1 MTSNVGCQLS
11 LEYKLQLAPFS
22 VYVVYKKI
30 LVEIRSTLTFAFHF
44 NGLPDS
50 IMVVRQ
56 FLVLF
61 VEVRILV
68 GQRKLKKAFI
78 IN

>member
-1 MTSNVGCQLS
+1 MDDNGYTLIF
-11 LEYKLQLAPFS
+11 AAH
-22 VYVVYKKI
+22 KK
-30 LVEIRSTLTFAFHF
+30 
-44 NGLPDS
+44 GLPDS

-68 GQRKLKKAFI
+68 GQQTKKSMKFMLFFVNLYYSVI
-78 IN
+78 TIQFLFQPYFLNK

>member
-1 MTSNVGCQLS
+1 MLNPYFCN
-11 LEYKLQLAPFS
+11 PF
-22 VYVVYKKI
+22 K
-30 LVEIRSTLTFAFHF
+30 

-68 GQRKLKKAFI
+68 GQLLDF
-78 IN
+78 